1 MNAPAGKAIPLVL
14 AFALAAVFSIPPA
27 RSEIQGFHYTREIA
41 VPAPGW
47 VQAPLD
53 LAAIRHLAPG
63 GSDLHVFSAGGAEV
77 PLRIVPSVPRSERRP
92 AAAFRTERTTDG
104 WFLTVDLGAGP
115 PPHERLFL
123 QPARPPLAAPDRI
136 ESSADG
142 EAWKPLATG
151 APAGEGKE
159 ASFSY
164 PTTGDRYLRLHWPRR
179 VEAPRVSA
187 VAMEAVTG
195 PALSIAEPAADCQDG
210 PSGAIFCSFFLPA
223 PGQTVRRL
231 AVDVEAKGLV
241 GYRLYAPRESRW
253 LPLIDGVW
261 QPGGGRARHLIEPGP
276 EPVAG
281 SVLRLE
287 LYGGVSRPR
296 LAGHTAELAAQTVL
310 FQAPEAGTYTL
321 AYGGAPRAESRR
333 PGPPSGIRPL
343 WLEPGPEVQHGLPYL
358 PSTATAPAIRLETRR
373 QTASWRIVVASTVKP
388 GSLVR
393 LELPDQVYGAARA
406 DLGNLRVAAGDRQVP
421 FQRWSPEDPALALQ
435 DRDLQLTRSG
445 RHSPDSA
452 VEIHLTHP
460 GLPLTQAQLTAPA
473 LPLRRAVGAR
483 YLEPATTPARE
494 VRRRER
500 PVLVRD
506 VWDCRPQPPLP
517 CRELL
522 PLPGRAPSV
531 LEVSV
536 HDGENPPLAGLGA
549 ALWRR
554 RDVLLFVWPE
564 TEEAVRLVAGPD
576 TLTTPAYDL
585 QALGDSLLAV
595 PWAPAELSQGA
606 PPARVQ
612 PWWSRWVRPM
622 TLLAATVLLLVLLRR
637 ILGGS

>member
-1 MNAPAGKAIPLVL
+1 MKAPAVKAIPFVL
-14 AFALAAVFSIPPA
+14 AFALAAPVRA
-27 RSEIQGFHYTREIA
+27 DVQGFHYTRAVE

-47 VQAPLD
+47 VQVPLD
-53 LAAIRHLAPG
+53 LQAIRHLAPG
-63 GSDLHVFSAGGAEV
+63 GADLHVFTAGGAEI
-77 PLRIVPSVPRSERRP
+77 PLRIVPSAPGSERRP
-92 AAAFRTERTTDG
+92 ASSFRAERTADG

-123 QPARPPLAAPDRI
+123 QPARPPLPPPDRV

-142 EAWKPLATG
+142 EGWKPLA
-151 APAGEGKE
+151 AQPLAGESRE
-159 ASFSY
+159 TALSY
-164 PTTGDRYLRLHWPRR
+164 PPVRARYLRLHWPRR
-179 VEAPRVSA
+179 TEAPRISA
-187 VAMEAVTG
+187 AAVAVTG
-195 PALSIAEPAADCQDG
+195 PALTVAEPAADCQDG
-210 PSGAIFCSFFLPA
+210 PSGAIFCSIVLPA
-223 PGQTVRRL
+223 AGQTVRRL
-231 AVDVEAKGLV
+231 AVDVEARGLV

-253 LPLIDGVW
+253 LPLLEGTW
-261 QPGGGRARHLIEPGP
+261 QPGAGRVRHLIEPGP

-287 LYGGVSRPR
+287 LYGGGSRPR
-296 LAGHTAELAAQTVL
+296 LAGHAVDLAVQTVV
-310 FQAPEAGTYTL
+310 FQAPEAGTCTL
-321 AYGGAPRAESRR
+321 AYGGTPRAGAGK
-333 PGPPSGIRPL
+333 PGPPPAAKPL
-343 WLEPGPEVQHGLPYL
+343 WLEPGAESEHGAPYL
-358 PSTATAPAIRLETRR
+358 PSTATAPTVRLETRR
-373 QTASWRIVVASTVKP
+373 QTASWRIVAPSTIRP

-393 LELPDQVYGAARA
+393 LELPAQVYGVARS
-406 DLGNLRVAAGDRQVP
+406 DLGNLRVAAGDRQIP
-421 FQRWSPEDPALALQ
+421 YQRWSPEDPALALQ
-435 DRDLQLTRSG
+435 DRDLQLARSG

-452 VEIHLTHP
+452 VEIHLPHP

-473 LPLRRAVGAR
+473 LPLRRTVGAR

-506 VWDCRPQPPLP
+506 TWDCRPQPPLP

-536 HDGENPPLAGLGA
+536 HDGENLPLAGLGA

-564 TEEAVRLVAGPD
+564 TDETVRLVAGPD
-576 TLTTPAYDL
+576 TLMVPTYDL

-595 PWAPAELSQGA
+595 PWTPAELSQGA
-606 PPARVQ
+606 PPARLQ
-612 PWWSRWVRPM
+612 PWWNRWVRPM
-622 TLLAATVLLLVLLRR
+622 TLLAATVLLLALLRR